1 VKAFFVDGPDV
12 GRRRPTAAKAVAC
25 NRPLGSFSH
34 GDAVTKIARV
44 LRAGGAD
51 IIAEASPF
59 LTWRGR

>member
-1 VKAFFVDGPDV
+1 MKAFLVHTPGI
-12 GRRRPTAAKAVAC
+12 GQRQATAAKPAAC
-25 NRPLGSFSH
+25 NTRLSTFSH

-51 IIAEASPF
+51 IIAEANPF